1 MRRAGHR
8 EALPNLKDS
17 IFFCSQSFLTK
28 QLFLS
33 YAAVPCFVCPEQ
45 TASTFDANA
54 HMY

>member
-17 IFFCSQSFLTK
+17 IFLLPIVLTK

-33 YAAVPCFVCPEQ
+33 YAAVPCFVCPDQ

-54 HMY
+54 HRY